1 MGGSSSCAPEESPPI
16 LFPSRPQSPD
26 MHDAPA
32 MATLCQAALDS
43 SRPPPSP
50 PTSPPPLEEEEE
62 DLLEI
67 PPPPP
72 RPSAV
77 AIEKA
82 RILYNGGILRA
93 QIGEATRASLRDIHY
108 IDSSS
113 GSEYEAEDEEG
124 KVGAETGN
132 LDDGC
137 EYDGRREC
145 TEEEEEE
152 EEYEYEEKE
161 GACEGGME
169 AAGSGG
175 TEEEDVVLIH
185 DEEVCAAERRRRRRR
200 RRSGRASSSIGGR
213 APRGTSATATAGGG
227 SSATVGGGEHTA
239 APSRSCCHEG
249 GGTAAVVS
257 AAAAAQPRVP
267 VPPSTSSFPPSPS
280 ECIMKQKCGSATTSD
295 LGEQTT
301 AAPHASSMAASD
313 AALQQQQQ
321 QQQQPPAGS
330 GSAMVTTSSSS
341 SGSSSSMGGGG
352 GAPLRSALK
361 RAGQKSRGH
370 RVSINEAK
378 NECLEADYVILV
390 HEENEPQL
398 VSIRSFDLSLAPGS
412 GVEQVTLSPPE
423 GYKDCFSH
431 AAVHETLV
439 DDSGFFRGGCTLED
453 TESGSGD
460 GLLDLDTPR
469 PHLPDLVT
477 HRTPSTQLTV
487 ENVRHHDQLMQG
499 QESEG
504 NDPKVAKTG
513 ILKGGKL
520 WKNGDSKKTKPKVEV
535 EEVEE
540 PRRSVRFSGRDE
552 YSMLEN
558 LPLDKIPLDAANSA
572 TLAKFMPKLRELG
585 MLLGEPRDDW
595 HVELSPINPEPEGS
609 VGIAGF
615 DHHHPL
621 EEEKQPPPQMDDEQI
636 SESMQRYE
644 EMRRRIAAAE
654 GRDNTSVCSDES
666 KSSSDSQSSDSTM
679 TETRIRR
686 LENSDMAHVAGG
698 VMRSNSEVRRAIE
711 HNKLRRSLIRFSDA
725 RKKDTN
731 KNERNEKGET
741 TSILEKLRWL
751 TATEDATNGNT
762 DQKDGGDNQDGDGT
776 DGQEAKK
783 EIDPKVLETMAQY
796 RKLAEM
802 FNKTTSLRTT
812 EILVPGDV
820 REWKLKADLFPE
832 QKSTSIDSTTE
843 ELQESHSGS
852 TTPTVYQAIPVVS
865 IAELVSD
872 EDCDK
877 LIYSGGVRYTRE
889 GTLPPAE
896 EGDDEQKGVEQ
907 PVAANAQ
914 TSDARKQFL
923 SQMAGHTGVPLI
935 NGVAGNSRDRS
946 SMASNS
952 DSYTFDDIDEALH
965 DDRSSSVPSSS
976 QSSPRLSGRSDMD
989 GTSTTES
996 GYSSNETNGEL
1007 CPVSTA
1013 QLLELPPGVVDVD
1026 ELAEF
1031 VRQDAGRMERLRRR
1045 YDASDQEEYG
1055 FNRRPS
1061 VRGIKPRFGSTTDL
1075 LNQMATQLAPPAMAQ
1090 PGMAGSHMTWPY
1102 RDAGDEDAAPQ
1113 RRRAAANRAVLPAL
1127 QEDMLYVPTSDLS
1140 PQTAS
1145 SPSTSTATAT
1155 SLTHTKSPRVV
1166 HVYASTGDLRAPP
1179 PPRLQGPRESPP
1191 PDLIRPGAAPNPNRP
1206 HIHVSVSQVPLHGSV
1221 QSLVMAP
1228 QMPTPNTHEHHH
1240 PTCRRPASVHGHLP
1254 PDNLINRGVLPP
1266 PTVVRPHSTLSH
1278 YPPPRVPV
1286 HYHPYEEPPMPRSQF
1301 EGGHPPLAQRGS
1313 YPGTVPPPIQTPHY
1327 QPQVIPNDPA
1337 RYPNPPP
1344 YGSHPHTHQ
1353 QLVSPREG
1361 VPYPRTS
1368 HPQVHSVPQ
1377 VPSIAPGP
1385 VQVHQCGPRHPP
1397 QPRMVGS
1404 VTEPSCSSVWSH
1416 QLIPPGNV
1424 HQAFPPHPV
1433 SSHLSYTT
1441 PIVPESGIPARPSGL
1456 SVGPSIGPPMGTTLI
1471 NGTIGKLEGLRD
1483 ERGVPEGASSSPRG
1497 PSDPQYPPPH
1507 ASPTRDSTI
1516 LHRHP
1521 PPMNMT

>member
-1 MGGSSSCAPEESPPI
+1 
-16 LFPSRPQSPD
+16 

-32 MATLCQAALDS
+32 MATLCQATLDT
-43 SRPPPSP
+43 RPPSP
-50 PTSPPPLEEEEE
+50 PTSPPPLEEDEE

-82 RILYNGGILRA
+82 RILYSSGVLKA
-93 QIGEATRASLRDIHY
+93 EIGEVTRASLRDIHY

-113 GSEYEAEDEEG
+113 GSEFDGEDDEG
-124 KVGAETGN
+124 RGEAETGK
-132 LDDGC
+132 LYRGSD
-137 EYDGRREC
+137 YDGRREY

-152 EEYEYEEKE
+152 EE
-161 GACEGGME
+161 GAREGGVE

-175 TEEEDVVLIH
+175 TEEEEEDVVLIH
-185 DEEVCAAERRRRRRR
+185 DEEVCAAERRRGMRRRKR
-200 RRSGRASSSIGGR
+200 RGRTACSNGGSGSSR
-213 APRGTSATATAGGG
+213 VPRGTSTPG

-239 APSRSCCHEG
+239 ALSRSCCHEG
-249 GGTAAVVS
+249 GGTATVVS
-257 AAAAAQPRVP
+257 AAAAQLKG
-267 VPPSTSSFPPSPS
+267 PPSTSSLSPSPS
-280 ECIMKQKCGSATTSD
+280 ECIMKHKCGSASTSD

-301 AAPHASSMAASD
+301 TTNTTTAATAPHASSMAASD
-313 AALQQQQQ
+313 AALLQQQQQ
-321 QQQQPPAGS
+321 QPPPAGS
-330 GSAMVTTSSSS
+330 GSAMVTTTTSSS

-431 AAVHETLV
+431 AAVRETLV
-439 DDSGFFRGGCTLED
+439 DDSD

-469 PHLPDLVT
+469 PHLPDLVN

-499 QESEG
+499 KESEG

-520 WKNGDSKKTKPKVEV
+520 WKNGDGKKTKPKVEV

-585 MLLGEPRDDW
+585 MLLGEPRGDW

-609 VGIAGF
+609 AGIAGF
-615 DHHHPL
+615 DHHPPL

-751 TATEDATNGNT
+751 TATEDATNGNC
-762 DQKDGGDNQDGDGT
+762 DQKDNGDDPDGDGSEGS
-776 DGQEAKK
+776 DAKK

-832 QKSTSIDSTTE
+832 QNSTSLDSTTE
-843 ELQESHSGS
+843 EIPESHSGS
-852 TTPTVYQAIPVVS
+852 STPTVYQAIPVVS

-896 EGDDEQKGVEQ
+896 EGDEDQKGDQ
-907 PVAANAQ
+907 PAAANAQ

-923 SQMAGHTGVPLI
+923 TQMAAHTGVPLI
-935 NGVAGNSRDRS
+935 NGVASNSRDRS

-989 GTSTTES
+989 ATSTTES

-1013 QLLELPPGVVDVD
+1013 QLLELPPGGVDVD

-1045 YDASDQEEYG
+1045 YDANEQEEYG

-1113 RRRAAANRAVLPAL
+1113 RRRAAANRTVLPAL

-1166 HVYASTGDLRAPP
+1166 HVYSSTGDLRAPP

-1191 PDLIRPGAAPNPNRP
+1191 PDLIRPGAPPNPNRP
-1206 HIHVSVSQVPLHGSV
+1206 HSHVSASQMPIHGSV

-1228 QMPTPNTHEHHH
+1228 QMPTPNIHEHHH
-1240 PTCRRPASVHGHLP
+1240 PSCRRPASVHGHLP
-1254 PDNLINRGVLPP
+1254 PDNIINRGVLPP
-1266 PTVVRPHSTLSH
+1266 PTIVRPHSTLSH

-1286 HYHPYEEPPMPRSQF
+1286 HYHPYEEPPMPRSQY

-1327 QPQVIPNDPA
+1327 QPQIIPNDPA

-1344 YGSHPHTHQ
+1344 YGSHPHTH

-1385 VQVHQCGPRHPP
+1385 VQVHQCGPRHHQP
-1397 QPRMVGS
+1397 QPRLVGS
-1404 VTEPSCSSVWSH
+1404 LTEPSCSSVWSH
-1416 QLIPPGNV
+1416 QLKPPGNV
-1424 HQAFPPHPV
+1424 HHQAFPLHTV

-1441 PIVPESGIPARPSGL
+1441 PIVPESGIPTRPTGL
-1456 SVGPSIGPPMGTTLI
+1456 SVGPSIGPPIGTALI
-1471 NGTIGKLEGLRD
+1471 NGTIGKLEGIRD

-1507 ASPTRDSTI
+1507 TSPTRDSNI